1 LINYYYF
8 CPKNKKLM
16 NMKKI
21 LLLLTILLS
30 LQFST
35 VSAQTQIDVN
45 GVTVPRKIEF
55 QGKSLQLN
63 GAGGRSKMWL
73 EVYVQALYLSQ
84 LTQDPQFIID
94 SDTEMAVRIEITSS
108 MVSSSKLT
116 KAMNTGFE
124 KSAGANLEQLRPR
137 IEQLKSFLSDAI
149 TEKDVFIL
157 AYNPLDQN
165 VYVSKNEV
173 LKGKIPGFDF
183 KKALFGIWLS
193 DKPVDETLKKHLL
206 GQ

>member
-1 LINYYYF
+1 
-8 CPKNKKLM
+8 
-16 NMKKI
+16 MKKI
-21 LLLLTILLS
+21 LPLITFLLS

-35 VSAQTQIDVN
+35 VSAQTHLEVN

-55 QGKSLQLN
+55 QNKTLQLN

-84 LTQDPQFIID
+84 LSQDPKFIID
-94 SDTEMAVRIEITSS
+94 SDTEMAIRIEITSS
-108 MVSSSKLT
+108 MVSSNKLT
-116 KAMNTGFE
+116 KAMNAGFE
-124 KSAGANLEQLRPR
+124 KSAGSNLEELRPR
-137 IEQLKSFLSDAI
+137 IEQFKTLLSDAI

-157 AYNPLDQN
+157 AYNPLDQTTN
-165 VYVSKNEV
+165 VIKNDV
-173 LKGKIPGFDF
+173 VKGQIPGFDF

-193 DKPVDETLKKHLL
+193 DKPVDDTLKKHLL

>member
-1 LINYYYF
+1 
-8 CPKNKKLM
+8 M
-16 NMKKI
+16 RKI

>member
-1 LINYYYF
+1 
-8 CPKNKKLM
+8 
-16 NMKKI
+16 MKKI
-21 LLLLTILLS
+21 LLLLTLLLS

-35 VSAQTQIDVN
+35 VSAQTQIEVN
-45 GVTVPRKIEF
+45 GVNVPRKIDF

-84 LTQDPQFIID
+84 LSQDPQFIID

-108 MVSSSKLT
+108 MVSSNKLT

-124 KSAGANLEQLRPR
+124 KSAGANLEQLRPK
-137 IEQLKSFLSDAI
+137 IEQLKSYLSDVI

-157 AYNPLDQN
+157 AYNPLDQTT
-165 VYVSKNEV
+165 YVIKNEV

>member
-1 LINYYYF
+1 
-8 CPKNKKLM
+8 
-16 NMKKI
+16 MKKI
-21 LLLLTILLS
+21 LLLLAVLFS
-30 LQFST
+30 FQFST

-55 QGKSLQLN
+55 QGKPLQLN

-108 MVSSSKLT
+108 MVSSNKLT

>member
-1 LINYYYF
+1 
-8 CPKNKKLM
+8 
-16 NMKKI
+16 MKKI
-21 LLLLTILLS
+21 LLFLTLLLS
-30 LQFST
+30 IQFST
-35 VSAQTQIDVN
+35 VSAQTQIEVN
-45 GVTVPRKIEF
+45 GVSVPRKIEF
-55 QGKSLQLN
+55 QGKQLQLN
-63 GAGGRSKMWL
+63 GAGGRSKMWM

-84 LTQDPQFIID
+84 LSQDPQFIID
-94 SDTEMAVRIEITSS
+94 SETEMAIRIEITSS
-108 MVSSSKLT
+108 MVSSNKLT

-124 KSAGANLEQLRPR
+124 KSAGPQLEQLRPR

-193 DKPVDETLKKHLL
+193 DKPVDETLRKHLL

>member
-1 LINYYYF
+1 
-8 CPKNKKLM
+8 
-16 NMKKI
+16 MKKI
-21 LLLLTILLS
+21 LLLLTFLLS

-35 VSAQTQIDVN
+35 ISAQTQLEVN

-84 LTQDPQFIID
+84 LSQDPQFIID
-94 SDTEMAVRIEITSS
+94 SDTEMAIRIEITSS
-108 MVSSSKLT
+108 MVSSNKLT

-124 KSAGANLEQLRPR
+124 KSAGSNLAQLRPR
-137 IEQLKSFLSDAI
+137 IEEFKTFLSDAI

-157 AYNPLDQN
+157 AYNPLDQTIN
-165 VYVSKNEV
+165 VYKNNV

-193 DKPVDETLKKHLL
+193 NKPVDETLKKHLL
-206 GQ
+206 GI

>member
-1 LINYYYF
+1 
-8 CPKNKKLM
+8 M
-16 NMKKI
+16 RKI
-21 LLLLTILLS
+21 LLVLTLLLS
-30 LQFST
+30 LQFSE
-35 VSAQTQIDVN
+35 VSAQTHLEVN

-55 QGKSLQLN
+55 QGKTLQLN

-84 LTQDPQFIID
+84 LSQDPQFIID
-94 SDTEMAVRIEITSS
+94 SDTEMAIRIEITSS
-108 MVSSSKLT
+108 MVSSNKLT

-124 KSAGANLEQLRPR
+124 KSAGSNLEELRPR
-137 IEQLKSFLSDAI
+137 IEQLKSYLSDAI
-149 TEKDVFIL
+149 TEKDVFVL

-173 LKGKIPGFDF
+173 LKGKIQGFDF

>member
-1 LINYYYF
+1 
-8 CPKNKKLM
+8 
-16 NMKKI
+16 MKKI

-124 KSAGANLEQLRPR
+124 KSTGANLEQLRPR
-137 IEQLKSFLSDAI
+137 IEQLKSFLSDTI

>member
-1 LINYYYF
+1 
-8 CPKNKKLM
+8 
-16 NMKKI
+16 MKKI
-21 LLLLTILLS
+21 LLLLTLLLS
-30 LQFST
+30 LQFSK
-35 VSAQTQIDVN
+35 VSAQTQLEVN

-55 QGKSLQLN
+55 QSKSLQLN

-84 LTQDPQFIID
+84 LSQDPQFIID
-94 SDTEMAVRIEITSS
+94 SDTEMAIRIEITSS
-108 MVSSSKLT
+108 MVSSNKLT

-124 KSAGANLEQLRPR
+124 KSAGSNLEQLRPR
-137 IEQLKSFLSDAI
+137 IEQFKTYLSDAI

-157 AYNPLDQN
+157 FYNPLDQTVN
-165 VYVSKNEV
+165 VYKNEV
-173 LKGKIPGFDF
+173 LKGKVQGFDF

-206 GQ
+206 GI

>member
-1 LINYYYF
+1 
-8 CPKNKKLM
+8 
-16 NMKKI
+16 MKKI
-21 LLLLTILLS
+21 LLLLTFLFS

-55 QGKSLQLN
+55 LGKTLQLN
-63 GAGGRSKMWL
+63 GAGGRSKMWM

-94 SDTEMAVRIEITSS
+94 SDTEMAIRIEITSS
-108 MVSSSKLT
+108 MVSSNKLT

-124 KSAGANLEQLRPR
+124 KSAGAQLEQLRPR
-137 IEQLKSFLSDAI
+137 IEQLKSYLSDAI

>member
-1 LINYYYF
+1 
-8 CPKNKKLM
+8 
-16 NMKKI
+16 MKKI
-21 LLLLTILLS
+21 LLLFAFILS

-35 VSAQTQIDVN
+35 VSAQTHLEVN

-55 QGKSLQLN
+55 QNKTLQLN

-84 LTQDPQFIID
+84 LSQDPKFIID
-94 SDTEMAVRIEITSS
+94 SDTEMAIRIEITSS
-108 MVSSSKLT
+108 MVSSNKLT
-116 KAMNTGFE
+116 KAMNAGFE
-124 KSAGANLEQLRPR
+124 KSAGSNFDELKPR
-137 IEQLKSFLSDAI
+137 IEDFKKLLSDVI

-157 AYNPLDQN
+157 AYNPFDQTIN
-165 VYVSKNEV
+165 VIKNDV
-173 LKGKIPGFDF
+173 VKGKIPGFDF

-193 DKPVDETLKKHLL
+193 DKPVDDTLKKHLL

>member
-1 LINYYYF
+1 
-8 CPKNKKLM
+8 
-16 NMKKI
+16 MKKI
-21 LLLLTILLS
+21 LLLFAFILS

-35 VSAQTQIDVN
+35 VFAQTHLEVN

-55 QGKSLQLN
+55 QNKTLQLN

-84 LTQDPQFIID
+84 LSQDPKFIID
-94 SDTEMAVRIEITSS
+94 SDTEMAIRIEITSS
-108 MVSSSKLT
+108 MVSSNKLT
-116 KAMNTGFE
+116 KAMNAGFE
-124 KSAGANLEQLRPR
+124 KSAGSNFDELKPR
-137 IEQLKSFLSDAI
+137 IEDFKKLLSDVI

-157 AYNPLDQN
+157 AYNPFDQTIN
-165 VYVSKNEV
+165 VIKNDV
-173 LKGKIPGFDF
+173 VKGKIPGFDF

-193 DKPVDETLKKHLL
+193 DKPVDDTLKKHLL

>member
-1 LINYYYF
+1 
-8 CPKNKKLM
+8 
-16 NMKKI
+16 MKKI
-21 LLLLTILLS
+21 LLLLTFLLS
-30 LQFST
+30 LQFSV

-55 QGKSLQLN
+55 QGKTLQLN

-84 LTQDPQFIID
+84 LSQDPQFIID
-94 SDTEMAVRIEITSS
+94 SDTEMAIRIEITSS
-108 MVSSSKLT
+108 MVSSNKLT
-116 KAMNTGFE
+116 KAINTGFE
-124 KSAGANLEQLRPR
+124 KSAGAELEQLRPR

-173 LKGKIPGFDF
+173 LKGKVPGFDF

-193 DKPVDETLKKHLL
+193 NKPVDETLKKNLL
-206 GQ
+206 GM

>member
-1 LINYYYF
+1 
-8 CPKNKKLM
+8 
-16 NMKKI
+16 MKKI

-124 KSAGANLEQLRPR
+124 KSTGANLEQLRPR

>member
-1 LINYYYF
+1 
-8 CPKNKKLM
+8 
-16 NMKKI
+16 MKKI
-21 LLLLTILLS
+21 LLVFTLLLS
-30 LQFST
+30 IQFST
-35 VSAQTQIDVN
+35 VSAQTQLEVN

-55 QGKSLQLN
+55 QNKTLQLN

-84 LTQDPQFIID
+84 LSQDPQFIID
-94 SDTEMAVRIEITSS
+94 SDTEMAIRIEITSS
-108 MVSSSKLT
+108 MVSSNKLT

-124 KSAGANLEQLRPR
+124 KSAGSNLEELRPR
-137 IEQLKSFLSDAI
+137 IEDFKKLLSDVI
-149 TEKDVFIL
+149 KEKDVFVL
-157 AYNPLDQN
+157 GYNPLDQTIN
-165 VYVSKNEV
+165 VYKNEV

-206 GQ
+206 GI

>member
-1 LINYYYF
+1 
-8 CPKNKKLM
+8 
-16 NMKKI
+16 MKKI
-21 LLLLTILLS
+21 LLVLTLLLS

-35 VSAQTQIDVN
+35 VSAQTQLEVN

-55 QGKSLQLN
+55 QNKTLQLN

-84 LTQDPQFIID
+84 LSQDPKFIID
-94 SDTEMAVRIEITSS
+94 SDTEMAIRIEITSS
-108 MVSSSKLT
+108 MVSSNKLT

-124 KSAGANLEQLRPR
+124 KSAGSNLEELRPR
-137 IEQLKSFLSDAI
+137 IEQFKTMLSDAI
-149 TEKDVFIL
+149 TEKDVFVL
-157 AYNPLDQN
+157 AYNPLDQTIN
-165 VYVSKNEV
+165 VIKNDV
-173 LKGKIPGFDF
+173 VKGKITGFDF

-206 GQ
+206 GI

>member
-1 LINYYYF
+1 
-8 CPKNKKLM
+8 
-16 NMKKI
+16 MKKI
-21 LLLLTILLS
+21 LLLLTLLLS

-55 QGKSLQLN
+55 QGKTLQLN
-63 GAGGRSKMWL
+63 GAGGRSKMWM

-94 SDTEMAVRIEITSS
+94 SDTEMAIRIEITSS
-108 MVSSSKLT
+108 MVSSNKLT

-124 KSAGANLEQLRPR
+124 KSAGSNLQELRPR

>member
-1 LINYYYF
+1 
-8 CPKNKKLM
+8 
-16 NMKKI
+16 MKKI
-21 LLLLTILLS
+21 LLLLTLLLS
-30 LQFST
+30 FQFST
-35 VSAQTQIDVN
+35 VSAQTHIDVN

-55 QGKSLQLN
+55 QGKTLQLN

-84 LTQDPQFIID
+84 LSQDPQFIID
-94 SDTEMAVRIEITSS
+94 SDTEMAIRIEITSS
-108 MVSSSKLT
+108 MVSSNKLT

-124 KSAGANLEQLRPR
+124 KSAGSNLEQLRPR
-137 IEQLKSFLSDAI
+137 IEQLKSYLSDVI
-149 TEKDVFIL
+149 TEKDVFVL

-193 DKPVDETLKKHLL
+193 DKPVDDTLKKHLL